1 MIGQILPRGTS
12 VRGLLYYLFTEGR
25 AGEKGLE
32 SEHRNARVIA
42 SWDDRP
48 QALQPPVCAGKRDF
62 TGIVSRLTEPLALLG
77 FSAAELRTVKPV
89 YHLTIAAAKDPC
101 TGALTD
107 RLLTD
112 EQWADIAAEYMH
124 RLGLARRD
132 DPAGVRWVAVRHAD
146 DHIHVVATLA
156 RQDGRRPRTSHE
168 RHRSREA
175 SRFIEDKY
183 GLHATS
189 ATAGLSQPPISRAE
203 MRKHAATV
211 QRSQAAGR
219 PAPHAPERQLLRRHV
234 RVAAAGASSLPEF
247 LDRLRADGLLVR
259 ERYSTVNHGEITG
272 YAVALPHRHDQVG
285 APIFFGGGKLAPDLT
300 LPRLLLRWQP
310 ASGRADPGRGSGSTP
325 GRSDLRRRPAQKD
338 AGGQRRVPLTR
349 AERDRIWT
357 QAIEAASTAAD
368 HVQACAATD
377 PAAAADTAW
386 AASDFLAAAGRLV
399 DGRRGGPLTAAAEQY
414 DLAARDLLASLTMPT
429 GPGSGLRTAAR
440 RLLSMHAARP
450 SETAQLLRLMSQLS
464 ALVEAVARLRET
476 QQRAAQAAA
485 ARRAADLLATL
496 PGRYGQTTHAPGRS
510 VARPAT
516 QAGART
522 RTETRVS
529 QRGPGPAAGERPRP
543 HATS

>member
-1 MIGQILPRGTS
+1 VIGQILPRGTS

-32 SEHRNARVIA
+32 SDHRNPRVIA

-77 FSAAELRTVKPV
+77 FSAAELRQVKPV
-89 YHLTIAAAKDPC
+89 HHLTIAAAKDPS

-112 EQWADIAAEYMH
+112 GQWADIAAEYMH
-124 RLGLARRD
+124 RLGLAPRD

-156 RQDGRRPRTSHE
+156 RQDGRRPGTSHE

-175 SRFIEDKY
+175 SRFVERKY
-183 GLHATS
+183 GLRATS
-189 ATAGLSQPPISRAE
+189 ATTGLSQPPISRAE

-219 PAPHAPERQLLRRHV
+219 PAPHAPDRQLLRRHV

-247 LDRLRADGLLVR
+247 LDRLRTDGLLVR
-259 ERYSTVNHGEITG
+259 ERHSTVNHGEITG
-272 YAVALPHRHDQVG
+272 YAVALPHKHEQTG

-300 LPRLLLRWQP
+300 VPRLLLRWQQP
-310 ASGRADPGRGSGSTP
+310 SERAGPGRPSGST
-325 GRSDLRRRPAQKD
+325 RLSDDPAQKG
-338 AGGQRRVPLTR
+338 AGGHRRVPLTR
-349 AERDRIWT
+349 AERDTIWT
-357 QAIEAASTAAD
+357 QAIDAASTAAD
-368 HVQACAATD
+368 HVQACAATN

-414 DLAARDLLASLTMPT
+414 DLAARDLLASLSAPT
-429 GPGSGLRTAAR
+429 GPGSSMRTAAR

-464 ALVEAVARLRET
+464 ALVEAVTRLRET
-476 QQRAAQAAA
+476 QQRATQVAAA
-485 ARRAADLLATL
+485 QRAADLLATL
-496 PGRYGQTTHAPGRS
+496 PGRYGRTTHAPGRS
-510 VARPAT
+510 VARPPA

-522 RTETRVS
+522 RADTTG
-529 QRGPGPAAGERPRP
+529 QPGRPAAGRRG
-543 HATS
+543 AS